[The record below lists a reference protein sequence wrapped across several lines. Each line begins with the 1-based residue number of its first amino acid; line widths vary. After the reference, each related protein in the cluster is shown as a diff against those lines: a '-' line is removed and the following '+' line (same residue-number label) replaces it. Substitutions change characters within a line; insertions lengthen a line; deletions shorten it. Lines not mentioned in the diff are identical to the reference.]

1 MALHEQFES
10 LPAARRAT
18 FVERALDDPVTR
30 AAITPSAVQER
41 MIVMSS
47 WSGGAAAYNLS
58 TATRF
63 HGPLDVVALHEAYRR
78 LQLRHEQLT
87 RRFVHHEGML
97 LALPGE
103 PREARPVLDV
113 AIPAEDRP
121 DDARRRA
128 RAAAATPFEVLGAP
142 LTRLQVVRY
151 GATDHLVLLDV
162 HHAVADGRS
171 LEIIDRDLARCY
183 DDAHRRLDSVWPA
196 PAGRYADYVL
206 GEHQAERDQG
216 TEQALR
222 RVLDRLAGAPAL
234 LDLPT
239 DQPRPSTQD
248 FAGATVVRELDPRTS
263 AALLRLAQAART
275 TLFSVGLAL
284 FADAIRHTS
293 GQDDLVVG
301 VPVLGRPS
309 LGLDDVVGMFVNTVP
324 VRLDLT
330 GTTVPRAVARRVHDA
345 WVDAVEDQLVPLDA
359 VVDAVGADRDAS
371 RPPVFQV
378 TFALAEDTGERAA
391 WPDLVAEPVEV
402 DGGSAKF
409 DLALTLHRRGDRLR
423 LELEHATSVVDRASA
438 DRVLDL
444 VQLLAD
450 AATQDPDDDVRGRFR
465 HLPGA
470 LPQTPA
476 WDTERVDVELPA
488 ADHVWDLVR
497 AAARRTPETVAV
509 RTATTS
515 LTYAG
520 LVGRAGVL
528 ARRLHAEGVA
538 PGSRVGVMLARSE
551 ELVPALLAVW
561 AHGSSYVPLDPTYPT
576 ERLAFM
582 LRDAGCRAL
591 LVDDAVPE
599 PLGEVCDPIDVRN
612 AAGPTTD
619 DLPVTQVT
627 AEHEA
632 YLLYTSGSTGT
643 PKGVSIPHRA
653 VLAMVRGSL
662 QVFGTAP
669 LRRSLAATSISF
681 DVSTVELYPT
691 LSTGGTVHLVD
702 SLLDGPREVPA
713 STFTAGV
720 PTLLSAALDIGSL
733 DVSGMVVAAG
743 GEPLPRSLVERLT
756 AAGAQRVVNI
766 YGPSE
771 DCTYSTAAVV
781 AAGEAPPIGWAV
793 PGGRAYVLDRDGYVV
808 PPGAVGEVHLAGAG
822 LADGYASRPRL
833 TAERFVPDPVGD
845 EPGGRCYRTG
855 DLARLRPDGALVYL
869 GRSDRQVKVNGLRIE
884 LGEVEAALLAS
895 PGVTSA
901 VALVQRD
908 ARSARLAAA
917 VTGDVGLDPRALRRD
932 LARRLPRALVPAV
945 VVPVDS
951 LPRLANGKTDV
962 TGVRD
967 LLPAFGTSVR
977 TTSEPPP
984 TAVGTQREDDDAE
997 RLVREC
1003 WIELLGSSHGGDFFA
1018 EGGTS
1023 LTALRLALRLTD
1035 RSGTRVT
1042 LADVFTGRTV
1052 EALAAHVRARPRP
1065 ASGPAIRTVPSQDP
1079 VVLSPA
1085 QQSLWWVEAA
1095 QDVGAAY
1102 VIPLAWQL
1110 EGPLDEHALA
1120 AAVEALQWRHPL
1132 LRHRIDPAAM
1142 PPATRPGPP
1151 TPLRRGEPL
1160 GPSDLQERF
1169 RSFADAPLDVHGG
1182 QPLFVAE
1189 LWPRDTRNNALA
1201 LKVHH
1206 LVADGW
1212 SLGVVAE
1219 DLAELYARCRR
1230 DAVAV
1235 LADVRR
1241 HEGHSVTTRSWDP
1254 TELADLVRRR
1264 ADALD
1269 GAPTVLHVG
1278 SLDRPARRAFVG
1290 RASEHD
1296 LGADA
1301 ARALTTLARRADS
1314 TVFVVG
1320 SLVQAL
1326 TLMSLT
1332 GERDLLL
1339 GTPANG
1345 RDDPSLERV
1354 VGMFVETAVLRVHA
1368 ADDPAIIDL
1377 ALAHA
1382 RQVLDVTSAP
1392 VPLASLVDAAAP
1404 ERRPG
1409 TNPLVQV
1416 LFAHDH
1422 GAGTPLTLDGL
1433 RVTPVTAPQDTS
1445 KFDLFVTL
1453 DTSDDGARLVVERA
1467 ADALTD
1473 EDVAQLVDT
1482 YRRVLLAAALDPHA
1496 TVSTTLA
1503 TAGQDA

>member
-151 GATDHLVLLDV
+151 DATDHLVLLDV

-206 GEHQAERDQG
+206 GEQQAERDQG

-962 TGVRD
+962 TAVRD

-1065 ASGPAIRTVPSQDP
+1065 ASGPAIRTVPFPGPRRP
-1079 VVLSPA
+1079 VTRPA
-1085 QQSLWWVEAA
+1085 VPLVGRGGPGRRRRLRHTPGLAA
-1095 QDVGAAY
+1095 RGAARR
-1102 VIPLAWQL
+1102 ARARGGRR
-1110 EGPLDEHALA
+1110 GPAVAPSA
-1120 AAVEALQWRHPL
+1120 AAAPDRPRRHAAGHPT
-1132 LRHRIDPAAM
+1132 RATDPAAAGRAARPERPAGAVPVLRRRTARRARRTAAVRRGAVATRHQEQRSRAEGPPPRRRRLVPRRRGRGPRRALRPVPQGRRRGARGR
-1142 PPATRPGPP
+1142 PPARRT
-1151 TPLRRGEPL
+1151 LRDHQVL
-1160 GPSDLQERF
+1160 GPDRA
-1169 RSFADAPLDVHGG
+1169 RR
-1182 QPLFVAE
+1182 
-1189 LWPRDTRNNALA
+1189 PRAT
-1201 LKVHH
+1201 
-1206 LVADGW
+1206 
-1212 SLGVVAE
+1212 S
-1219 DLAELYARCRR
+1219 CRR
-1230 DAVAV
+1230 
-1235 LADVRR
+1235 
-1241 HEGHSVTTRSWDP
+1241 P
-1254 TELADLVRRR
+1254 RRR
-1264 ADALD
+1264 ADRAARRIARSPRPPCLRGPCQRARPRRRR
-1269 GAPTVLHVG
+1269 GAGPDDAGPSCRQHRLRRRLPGPGPHAHVPHG
-1278 SLDRPARRAFVG
+1278 WTRPPPRHAGQRARRPQPGARRRHVRRDRRPARPRSGRPGDHRPRPGTRPPGARRDERA
-1290 RASEHD
+1290 
-1296 LGADA
+1296 GAA
-1301 ARALTTLARRADS
+1301 GLARR
-1314 TVFVVG
+1314 
-1320 SLVQAL
+1320 
-1326 TLMSLT
+1326 
-1332 GERDLLL
+1332 
-1339 GTPANG
+1339 
-1345 RDDPSLERV
+1345 
-1354 VGMFVETAVLRVHA
+1354 
-1368 ADDPAIIDL
+1368 
-1377 ALAHA
+1377 
-1382 RQVLDVTSAP
+1382 
-1392 VPLASLVDAAAP
+1392 
-1404 ERRPG
+1404 RR
-1409 TNPLVQV
+1409 
-1416 LFAHDH
+1416 
-1422 GAGTPLTLDGL
+1422 GAGTSTGHQPA
-1433 RVTPVTAPQDTS
+1433 RA
-1445 KFDLFVTL
+1445 
-1453 DTSDDGARLVVERA
+1453 GAVRA
-1467 ADALTD
+1467 RPRRGDPADA
-1473 EDVAQLVDT
+1473 
-1482 YRRVLLAAALDPHA
+1482 RRSPGHPRHGTSGHVQVRPLRHA
-1496 TVSTTLA
+1496 
-1503 TAGQDA
+1503 GHQ

>member
-1 MALHEQFES
+1 MALHEQFEA

-63 HGPLDVVALHEAYRR
+63 HGPLDVAALHEAYRR

-87 RRFVHHEGML
+87 RRFVHHDGTL

-103 PREARPVLDV
+103 PQEARPVLDV
-113 AIPAEDRP
+113 AVPAEARP

-128 RAAAATPFEVLGAP
+128 RAAATTPFEVIGAP

-171 LEIIDRDLARCY
+171 LEIVDRDLARCY
-183 DDAHRRLDSVWPA
+183 DDARRRIETVWPA

-206 GEHQAERDQG
+206 GEQAEQDRR
-216 TEQALR
+216 TEQALG
-222 RVLDRLAGAPAL
+222 RVLDRLAGAPTL

-263 AALLRLAQAART
+263 AALLRLAGTART

-309 LGLDDVVGMFVNTVP
+309 LELDDVVGMFVNTVP

-330 GTTVPRAVARRVHDA
+330 GTTAPRAVGRRVHDA
-345 WVDAVEDQLVPLDA
+345 WVAAVEDQLVPLDA
-359 VVDAVGADRDAS
+359 VVDAVGAERDAS

-378 TFALAEDTGERAA
+378 TFALSEDTGERAT

-409 DLALTLHRRGDRLR
+409 DLALTLLRRGDRLR
-423 LELEHATSVVDRASA
+423 LELEHATSVVDHASA
-438 DRVLDL
+438 ERVLDL
-444 VQLLAD
+444 VELLAD
-450 AATQDPDDDVRGRFR
+450 AATAHPDDDVRARFR
-465 HLPGA
+465 QLPGA

-476 WDTERVDVELPA
+476 WDAERVDVELPD
-488 ADHVWDLVR
+488 ADAMWDLVR
-497 AAARRTPETVAV
+497 AAARRLPATVAV

-515 LTYAG
+515 LTYDE

-591 LVDDAVPE
+591 LVDDSVPKT
-599 PLGEVCDPIDVRN
+599 LGEVCEPIDVRTS
-612 AAGPTTD
+612 AGTTAD
-619 DLPVTQVT
+619 DLPVTAVT
-627 AEHEA
+627 ADHEA

-653 VLAMVRGSL
+653 VLAMVRGTL
-662 QVFGTAP
+662 HVFGTAP

-691 LSTGGTVHLVD
+691 LATGGTVHLVD

-733 DVSGMVVAAG
+733 EVSGMVVAAG
-743 GEPLPRSLVERLT
+743 GEPLPRTLVERLT

-781 AAGEAPPIGWAV
+781 AADEAPPIGWAV

-833 TAERFVPDPVGD
+833 TAERFVPDPVG
-845 EPGGRCYRTG
+845 EVPGARCYRTG

-884 LGEVEAALLAS
+884 LGEVEAALLGS

-917 VTGDVGLDPRALRRD
+917 VTGDADLDPRALRRD

-945 VVPVDS
+945 VVPVDA

-962 TGVRD
+962 TAVRD
-967 LLPAFGTSVR
+967 LLPAFGTSAR
-977 TTSEPPP
+977 TTPQAAPP
-984 TAVGTQREDDDAE
+984 AAADVTQREDDDAE

-1003 WIELLGSSHGGDFFA
+1003 WTELLGASHGGDFFA

-1035 RSGTRVT
+1035 RAGTRVT
-1042 LADVFTGRTV
+1042 LADVFAARTV
-1052 EALAAHVRARPRP
+1052 EALAAHVRARPARP
-1065 ASGPAIRTVPSQDP
+1065 VGPAIRSVGAEDP

-1110 EGPLDEHALA
+1110 EGLLDEPALA

-1132 LRHRIDPAAM
+1132 LRHRIDPTAM

-1151 TPLRRGEPL
+1151 TPAATGRAARPQRPGRAVPVLRGR
-1160 GPSDLQERF
+1160 
-1169 RSFADAPLDVHGG
+1169 APRR
-1182 QPLFVAE
+1182 A
-1189 LWPRDTRNNALA
+1189 RRAAAL
-1201 LKVHH
+1201 
-1206 LVADGW
+1206 
-1212 SLGVVAE
+1212 
-1219 DLAELYARCRR
+1219 
-1230 DAVAV
+1230 
-1235 LADVRR
+1235 
-1241 HEGHSVTTRSWDP
+1241 
-1254 TELADLVRRR
+1254 RRR
-1264 ADALD
+1264 AVATRRQKQRARTEGPPPRRRRLVPRRR
-1269 GAPTVLHVG
+1269 GRGP
-1278 SLDRPARRAFVG
+1278 RRA
-1290 RASEHD
+1290 
-1296 LGADA
+1296 
-1301 ARALTTLARRADS
+1301 
-1314 TVFVVG
+1314 
-1320 SLVQAL
+1320 
-1326 TLMSLT
+1326 
-1332 GERDLLL
+1332 
-1339 GTPANG
+1339 
-1345 RDDPSLERV
+1345 
-1354 VGMFVETAVLRVHA
+1354 LR
-1368 ADDPAIIDL
+1368 
-1377 ALAHA
+1377 
-1382 RQVLDVTSAP
+1382 P
-1392 VPLASLVDAAAP
+1392 VP
-1404 ERRPG
+1404 RR
-1409 TNPLVQV
+1409 
-1416 LFAHDH
+1416 
-1422 GAGTPLTLDGL
+1422 
-1433 RVTPVTAPQDTS
+1433 RRR
-1445 KFDLFVTL
+1445 
-1453 DTSDDGARLVVERA
+1453 GAR
-1467 ADALTD
+1467 
-1473 EDVAQLVDT
+1473 
-1482 YRRVLLAAALDPHA
+1482 
-1496 TVSTTLA
+1496 
-1503 TAGQDA
+1503 